1 MHIIIICN
9 YDTASALMS
18 QASYSDRPIL
28 TMVGDLYVGA
38 RALSLSFSPLRA
50 RMELWLTTIN
60 SVSSQDEFY
69 TEHCACAIWGT
80 LEGDASHHAAE
91 SQPHILAHVPPQ
103 PANGRTSAPPGAPRP
118 SRQLHR
124 CHSIV
129 RDATRLFTLSP
140 RELRVLT
147 TCFFFVARLAKTSSR
162 IRMASGSPLPIP
174 RHVSLLS
181 FFSVV

>member
-1 MHIIIICN
+1 MHIKLFGMHIIIICN

-28 TMVGDLYVGA
+28 TMVGDLYVVRSLSLTRTPCGA
-38 RALSLSFSPLRA
+38 R
-50 RMELWLTTIN
+50 MDLWLTTIN

-91 SQPHILAHVPPQ
+91 SQSHILAHVPPQ
-103 PANGRTSAPPGAPRP
+103 PANGRTSAPPRAPRP
-118 SRQLHR
+118 SRKLHR

-129 RDATRLFTLSP
+129 RDATRLFPLFKRTARSDH
-140 RELRVLT
+140 VL
-147 TCFFFVARLAKTSSR
+147 FFFWQRAWQEHHREYVWHQDHLSR
-162 IRMASGSPLPIP
+162 FRGMF
-174 RHVSLLS
+174 R
-181 FFSVV
+181 F